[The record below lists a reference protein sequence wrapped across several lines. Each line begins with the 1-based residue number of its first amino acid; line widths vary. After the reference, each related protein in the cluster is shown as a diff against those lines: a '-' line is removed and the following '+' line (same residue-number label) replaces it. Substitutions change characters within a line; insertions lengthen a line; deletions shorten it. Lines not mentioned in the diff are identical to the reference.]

1 METKQE
7 TSTLLEKL
15 DLYSIIRDLLRN
27 AWVIALGAIAV
38 GLIVNMSV
46 RSKIQSTYSTKAMF
60 VVTSR
65 TSGNYAYS
73 NLSAA
78 STMATSYSNILNSNL
93 LKKKVCRDL
102 NVDSFNATMS
112 AKVISDTN
120 LMTLR
125 VTSDT
130 PENTYKIIR
139 SVMKNVADLAGYV
152 STDMVMEVL
161 QEPTVPTKSD
171 IAVSS
176 RRQTVKAAVIAGL
189 AFAAV
194 FAFLSYRKDTIKSE
208 KDMEEKLDA
217 HTLGMFY
224 YNGSKSL
231 KSLFSRKK
239 KKLLITELDAKF
251 EFVERNKKVA
261 ALVAAQA
268 KHRGAKVILVTSVQ
282 EHEGKSTVSANL
294 ALSLAQQAHSVL
306 LIDGDLRR
314 PTLNSLFLEKGEEE
328 NARMPE
334 FLTGG
339 LTLDEAIYFD
349 EKRDIHLL
357 LNDRN
362 YSNSTDIVSSAAMS
376 HLIDEAKS
384 KYEYVIIDSPP
395 MSLMADAEVMADLS
409 DLSIL
414 VVKYDTI
421 LAPDINDAIDSL
433 RNCSAEFEGCV
444 LNQVRA
450 LPGERRT
457 VVGYGGY
464 GRYGHYGN
472 YGRYGRYG
480 KYGKYGNYGHYGNYG
495 YYGHYGEQ
503 SKKDSA
509 K

>member
-1 METKQE
+1 MESKQE

-15 DLYSIIRDLLRN
+15 DLYSIIRDVLRN
-27 AWVIALGAIAV
+27 LWVIALGAIAV

-65 TSGNYAYS
+65 TSGNSTYS

-78 STMATSYSNILNSNL
+78 STMATSFSNILNSNL
-93 LKKKVCRDL
+93 LKKKVCKDL
-102 NVDSFNATMS
+102 NVSSFNATMTAS
-112 AKVISDTN
+112 VIRDTN

-130 PENTYKIIR
+130 PKNTYYIIR
-139 SVMKNVADLAGYV
+139 SVMKNVAELAGYV
-152 STDMVMEVL
+152 SGDMVMEVL
-161 QEPTVPTKSD
+161 QDPTVPTRSD

-176 RRQTVKAAVIAGL
+176 RKQTIKAAVIAGL
-189 AFAAV
+189 AFTLL
-194 FAFLSYRKDTIKSE
+194 FMFLSYKKDTIKSE
-208 KDMEEKLDA
+208 KDLEEKLDA
-217 HTLGMFY
+217 RALGMFY
-224 YNGSKSL
+224 HNGSKSF
-231 KSLFSRKK
+231 KSLV
-239 KKLLITELDAKF
+239 TELSAKF

-261 ALVAAQA
+261 ALVSAQG
-268 KHRGAKVILVTSVQ
+268 KRRGAKVILVTSVQ

-294 ALSLAQQAHSVL
+294 ALSLAQQTHRVL

-314 PTLNSLFLEKGEEE
+314 PTLNSLFLEEGEEE
-328 NARMPE
+328 NAKLPE
-334 FLTGG
+334 YINGSISF
-339 LTLDEAIYFD
+339 DEAIYYD
-349 EKRDIHLL
+349 EKRDLHLL

-376 HLIDEAKS
+376 RLIDEAREKFG
-384 KYEYVIIDSPP
+384 YIIIDTPP
-395 MSLMADAEVMADLS
+395 MSLMADAEVMADMS

-433 RNCSAEFEGCV
+433 HGCRAEFEGCI

-450 LPGERRT
+450 LPGEQRT

-464 GRYGHYGN
+464 GRYGRYGN
-472 YGRYGRYG
+472 YGRYG
-480 KYGKYGNYGHYGNYG
+480 KYGKYGKYGRYGRYGNYGNYG
-495 YYGHYGEQ
+495 YYGHYGEK
-503 SKKDSA
+503 SKEDSA